1 MKSIP
6 KLGIMQPYF
15 LPHMGYF
22 SLIKHTDEW
31 VVFDTP
37 QFIRHGWIE
46 RNRILKPR
54 EGWQYIKVPLDKHPR
69 ETPINQVRIRV
80 SEPWRELIL
89 AQIGH
94 YKKIAPYYEEV
105 IAFLREALAYETDM
119 ISAMNV
125 HLLEKV
131 CSHLGIPFR
140 SRVFSECNLELPPVK
155 APDEWALNISLALG
169 AEEYVNAPGGDG
181 FFDRK
186 KYDQHNLHLT
196 FLATNMRRYDQKR
209 AVFEPQL
216 SILDVMMFNSRSEIL
231 AMLDDISV
239 F

>member
-15 LPHMGYF
+15 LPHVGYF
-22 SLIKHTDEW
+22 SLIKYTDEW

-46 RNRILKPR
+46 RNRILRPR
-54 EGWQYIKVPLDKHPR
+54 EGWQYIKVPLEKHRR

-80 SEPWRELIL
+80 GEPWRELIM
-89 AQIGH
+89 AQIAH

-105 IAFLREALAYETDM
+105 ITFLREALAYETSM

-125 HLLEKV
+125 HLLKKV
-131 CSHLGIPFR
+131 CSHLGIPFCF
-140 SRVFSECNLELPPVK
+140 RVFSECNLELSPVK

-169 AEEYVNAPGGDG
+169 AAEYVNPPGGDS

-216 SILDVMMFNSRSEIL
+216 SILDVMMFNSKSEIL
-231 AMLDDISV
+231 EMLDDISV

>member
-1 MKSIP
+1 MKRIP

-15 LPHMGYF
+15 LPHVGYF

-46 RNRILKPR
+46 RNRILKPG
-54 EGWQYIKVPLDKHPR
+54 EGWQYIKVPLEKHRR

-80 SEPWRELIL
+80 NEPWRELIL

-94 YKKIAPYYEEV
+94 YKKIAPYYEGV

-125 HLLEKV
+125 HLLKKV

-169 AEEYVNAPGGDG
+169 AEEYVNAPGGDS

-196 FLATNMRRYDQKR
+196 FLAANMRRYDQKR
-209 AVFEPQL
+209 AVFESQL
-216 SILDVMMFNSRSEIL
+216 SILDVMMFNSKSEIL
-231 AMLDDISV
+231 EMLDDISV

>member
-1 MKSIP
+1 
-6 KLGIMQPYF
+6 MQPYF
-15 LPHMGYF
+15 LPHLGYF

-54 EGWQYIKVPLDKHPR
+54 EGWQYIKVPLEKHHR
-69 ETPINQVRIRV
+69 ETPINQVRIRRG
-80 SEPWRELIL
+80 EPWRELIL
-89 AQIGH
+89 AQIEH
-94 YKKIAPYYEEV
+94 YKKIAPYYKEV
-105 IAFLREALAYETDM
+105 SAFLREALAYETHM

-125 HLLEKV
+125 HLLKKV
-131 CSHLGIPFR
+131 CSYLDIPFR
-140 SRVFSECNLELPPVK
+140 SRVFSECSLDLPRAK

-169 AEEYVNAPGGDG
+169 AAEYVNPPGGKI

-186 KYDQHNLHLT
+186 KYDRHNLQLT
-196 FLATNMRRYDQKR
+196 FLATNMREYDQRR
-209 AVFEPQL
+209 AVFQPQL
-216 SILDVMMFNSRSEIL
+216 SILDGMMFNSRSEIL
-231 AMLDDISV
+231 EMLDDVSM